1 MFWDAV
7 IVRAAA
13 AVPAMTA
20 AWVSAA
26 GYLRPGKRS

>member
-1 MFWDAV
+1 M
-7 IVRAAA
+7 VRAAA

-26 GYLRPGKRS
+26 GFLRSGKRS